1 MSEKL
6 QKVLARTGLGSRR
19 CMESWIAAGRITI
32 NGALA
37 KLGDR
42 VTLDA
47 KVEIDGKHVPLS
59 GTDTLP
65 CRILLYHKPIGE
77 ICTRQDPQGR
87 PTVYENLPKITQG
100 RWTSIGR
107 LDINTSGLLLFTTDG
122 ELANR
127 LMHPAF
133 AQERE
138 YAVRVLG
145 EITPKMLQNLLT
157 GVALNDG
164 RARFIALHG
173 MEGKGANQWYQVTV
187 NEGRNRLVRRLW
199 ESQGLKV
206 SRLVRIR
213 YGDIVLPRTLRPGS
227 FVELE
232 TRTVN
237 QVLSKMKGVISTGD
251 KAHF

>member
-6 QKVLARTGLGSRR
+6 QKVLARVGLGSRR
-19 CMESWIAAGRITI
+19 CMESWIAAGRVTI
-32 NGALA
+32 NNVPA

-47 KVEIDGKHVPLS
+47 KIVIDGKPIPLT
-59 GTDTLP
+59 GTDNLP
-65 CRILLYHKPIGE
+65 CRIVLYHKPVGE
-77 ICTRQDPQGR
+77 ICTRQDPEGR
-87 PTVYENLPKITQG
+87 PTVYERLPPLTQG
-100 RWTSIGR
+100 RWTAIGR

-145 EITPKMLQNLLT
+145 EVTPRILQNLLT
-157 GVALNDG
+157 GVVLKDG
-164 RARFIALHG
+164 RARFIALQG
-173 MEGKGANQWYQVTV
+173 TAGSGANQWYQVTV

-199 ESQGLKV
+199 ESQRLKV
-206 SRLVRIR
+206 SRLIRIR
-213 YGDIVLPRTLRPGS
+213 YGDILLPRTLRLGH
-227 FVELE
+227 FMELDNK
-232 TRTVN
+232 TVN
-237 QVLSKMKGVISTGD
+237 QITSKMK
-251 KAHF
+251 